1 MTREEWAVLVKA
13 MKAVYTSP
21 SFLPDQYAF
30 DTWYGLLKDLDYKL
44 LSFGL
49 KKYMQTEWKE
59 PSIAALRQCAQNIAP
74 QKEEL
79 NETEAWEKVCKA
91 IQNSTYN
98 AEAEFDKLP
107 KIIQKAVS
115 SPAQLREWAVSENVD
130 GTWWSVVQS
139 NFQRTY
145 RAEVQR
151 EQERRKLSPDLLK
164 IIDTARLKSTEI
176 IGLKRRQCSKCDYY
190 SKSENAWSTNAT
202 CDYILIEEHSR
213 GCDPRDCVK
222 NGIFKKKARGKSRVK
237 RVIL

>member
-1 MTREEWAVLVKA
+1 MKREEWAVLVKA

-59 PSIAALRQCAQNIAP
+59 PTIAALRQCAQSLQT

-79 NETEAWEKVCKA
+79 NETEA
-91 IQNSTYN
+91 Y
-98 AEAEFDKLP
+98 AETEFDRLQ

-145 RAEVQR
+145 RVEVQR

-164 IIDTARLKSTEI
+164 IIDTARL
-176 IGLKRRQCSKCDYY
+176 GGA
-190 SKSENAWSTNAT
+190 EN
-202 CDYILIEEHSR
+202 CQIENHGE
-213 GCDPRDCVK
+213 
-222 NGIFKKKARGKSRVK
+222 N
-237 RVIL
+237 

>member
-59 PSIAALRQCAQNIAP
+59 PSIAALRQCAQSLAP
-74 QKEEL
+74 QSDEL
-79 NETEAWEKVCKA
+79 NETEAWNLVSRA
-91 IQNSTYN
+91 IWNSIYN
-98 AEAEFDKLP
+98 AEEEFAKLP
-107 KIIQKAVS
+107 EIVQKAVS
-115 SPAQLREWAVSENVD
+115 SPGQLEEWAKSGNVD
-130 GTWWSVVQS
+130 GKWLSVVQS

-164 IIDTARLKSTEI
+164 IMDAAKL
-176 IGLKRRQCSKCDYY
+176 GGA
-190 SKSENAWSTNAT
+190 EN
-202 CDYILIEEHSR
+202 CQIENH
-213 GCDPRDCVK
+213 GK
-222 NGIFKKKARGKSRVK
+222 N
-237 RVIL
+237 

>member
-1 MTREEWAVLVKA
+1 MTREEWAVLTKA

-59 PSIAALRQCAQNIAP
+59 PSIAALRKCADSIAP
-74 QKEEL
+74 QSTEL
-79 NETEAWEKVCKA
+79 NETEAWEKVSKA
-91 IQNSTYN
+91 IRNSGYH
-98 AEAEFDKLP
+98 AEEEFARLP
-107 KIIQKAVS
+107 ELIQKAVS
-115 SPAQLREWAVSENVD
+115 SPGQLKEWALSENVD
-130 GTWWSVVQS
+130 GTWLSVIQS

-164 IIDTARLKSTEI
+164 IMDVAKL
-176 IGLKRRQCSKCDYY
+176 GGA
-190 SKSENAWSTNAT
+190 EN
-202 CDYILIEEHSR
+202 CQIENHGE
-213 GCDPRDCVK
+213 
-222 NGIFKKKARGKSRVK
+222 N
-237 RVIL
+237 

>member
-59 PSIAALRQCAQNIAP
+59 PSIAALRQCTQSLASQST
-74 QKEEL
+74 EL
-79 NETEAWEKVCKA
+79 NETEAWEKVSRA
-91 IQNSTYN
+91 IRNSGYH
-98 AEAEFDKLP
+98 AEEEFAKLP
-107 KIIQKAVS
+107 ELIQKAVS
-115 SPAQLREWAVSENVD
+115 SPGQLREWALSENVD
-130 GTWWSVVQS
+130 GKWLSVVQS

-151 EQERRKLSPDLLK
+151 DQERRKLSPDLLK
-164 IIDTARLKSTEI
+164 IMDSARL
-176 IGLKRRQCSKCDYY
+176 GGV
-190 SKSENAWSTNAT
+190 EN
-202 CDYILIEEHSR
+202 CQIENH
-213 GCDPRDCVK
+213 GK
-222 NGIFKKKARGKSRVK
+222 N
-237 RVIL
+237 

>member
-1 MTREEWAVLVKA
+1 MKREEWAVLVKA

-59 PSIAALRQCAQNIAP
+59 PSIAALRKCADSIAP
-74 QKEEL
+74 QSTEL
-79 NETEAWEKVCKA
+79 NETEAWEKVSKA
-91 IQNSTYN
+91 IRNSGYH
-98 AEAEFDKLP
+98 AEEEFARLP
-107 KIIQKAVS
+107 ELIQKAVS
-115 SPAQLREWAVSENVD
+115 SPGQLREWALSENVD
-130 GTWWSVVQS
+130 GTWLSVIQS

-164 IIDTARLKSTEI
+164 IMDVAKL
-176 IGLKRRQCSKCDYY
+176 GGA
-190 SKSENAWSTNAT
+190 EN
-202 CDYILIEEHSR
+202 CQIENHGE
-213 GCDPRDCVK
+213 
-222 NGIFKKKARGKSRVK
+222 N
-237 RVIL
+237 

>member
-44 LSFGL
+44 LNLGL
-49 KKYMQTEWKE
+49 NKYMQTEWKE
-59 PSIAALRQCAQNIAP
+59 PSIAALRQCAQRFARKN
-74 QKEEL
+74 KEL
-79 NETEAWEKVCKA
+79 NETEAWEKVSKA
-91 IQNSTYN
+91 IRNSGYH
-98 AEAEFDKLP
+98 AEEEFARLP
-107 KIIQKAVS
+107 ELIQKAVS
-115 SPAQLREWAVSENVD
+115 SPGQLREWALSENVD

-164 IIDTARLKSTEI
+164 IMDAAKL
-176 IGLKRRQCSKCDYY
+176 GGA
-190 SKSENAWSTNAT
+190 EN
-202 CDYILIEEHSR
+202 CQIENHGE
-213 GCDPRDCVK
+213 
-222 NGIFKKKARGKSRVK
+222 N
-237 RVIL
+237 

>member
-21 SFLPDQYAF
+21 AFLPDQYAF

-59 PSIAALRQCAQNIAP
+59 PSIAALRQCTQSLAP
-74 QKEEL
+74 QSDEL
-79 NETEAWEKVCKA
+79 NETEAWNLVSRA
-91 IQNSTYN
+91 IWNSIYN
-98 AEAEFDKLP
+98 AEEEFSKLP
-107 KIIQKAVS
+107 EIVQKAVS
-115 SPAQLREWAVSENVD
+115 SPGQLEEWAKSGNVD
-130 GTWWSVVQS
+130 GKWLSVVQS

-164 IIDTARLKSTEI
+164 IIDTARL
-176 IGLKRRQCSKCDYY
+176 GGA
-190 SKSENAWSTNAT
+190 EN
-202 CDYILIEEHSR
+202 CQIENHGE
-213 GCDPRDCVK
+213 
-222 NGIFKKKARGKSRVK
+222 N
-237 RVIL
+237 

>member
-59 PSIAALRQCAQNIAP
+59 PSIAALRQCTQSLVS
-74 QKEEL
+74 QSTEL
-79 NETEAWEKVCKA
+79 NETEAWEKVSRA
-91 IQNSTYN
+91 IRNSEYH
-98 AEAEFDKLP
+98 AEEEFARLP
-107 KIIQKAVS
+107 ELIQKAVS
-115 SPAQLREWAVSENVD
+115 SPGQLREWALSENVD
-130 GTWWSVVQS
+130 GRWLSVVQS

-164 IIDTARLKSTEI
+164 IMDAARL
-176 IGLKRRQCSKCDYY
+176 GGV
-190 SKSENAWSTNAT
+190 EN
-202 CDYILIEEHSR
+202 CQIENH
-213 GCDPRDCVK
+213 GK
-222 NGIFKKKARGKSRVK
+222 N
-237 RVIL
+237 

>member
-59 PSIAALRQCAQNIAP
+59 PTIAALRQCAGNLTP
-74 QKEEL
+74 QSCEL
-79 NETEAWEKVCKA
+79 NETEAWNLVSRA
-91 IQNSTYN
+91 IWNSIYN
-98 AEAEFDKLP
+98 AEEEFAKLP
-107 KIIQKAVS
+107 EIVQKAVS
-115 SPAQLREWAVSENVD
+115 SPGQLEEWAKSGNVD
-130 GTWWSVVQS
+130 GKWLSVVQS

-164 IIDTARLKSTEI
+164 IIDAAKL
-176 IGLKRRQCSKCDYY
+176 GGA
-190 SKSENAWSTNAT
+190 EN
-202 CDYILIEEHSR
+202 CQIENH
-213 GCDPRDCVK
+213 GK
-222 NGIFKKKARGKSRVK
+222 N
-237 RVIL
+237 

>member
-59 PSIAALRQCAQNIAP
+59 PSIAALRECADSIAP
-74 QKEEL
+74 QSAEL
-79 NETEAWEKVCKA
+79 NETEAWEKVSRA
-91 IQNSTYN
+91 IRNSGYH
-98 AEAEFDKLP
+98 AEEEFARLP
-107 KIIQKAVS
+107 ELIQKAVS
-115 SPAQLREWAVSENVD
+115 SPGQLREWALSENVD
-130 GTWWSVVQS
+130 GRWLSVVQS

-164 IIDTARLKSTEI
+164 IMDAARL
-176 IGLKRRQCSKCDYY
+176 GGV
-190 SKSENAWSTNAT
+190 EN
-202 CDYILIEEHSR
+202 CQIENH
-213 GCDPRDCVK
+213 GK
-222 NGIFKKKARGKSRVK
+222 N
-237 RVIL
+237 

>member
-59 PSIAALRQCAQNIAP
+59 PTIAALRQCAQSLAP
-74 QKEEL
+74 QSDEL
-79 NETEAWEKVCKA
+79 NETEAWNLVSRA
-91 IQNSTYN
+91 IWNSIYH
-98 AEAEFDKLP
+98 AEEEFARLP
-107 KIIQKAVS
+107 KLIQKAVS
-115 SPAQLREWAVSENVD
+115 SPGQLREWALSENVD
-130 GTWWSVVQS
+130 GTWLSVVQS

-151 EQERRKLSPDLLK
+151 EQERRKLSSDLLK
-164 IIDTARLKSTEI
+164 IIDTARL
-176 IGLKRRQCSKCDYY
+176 GGA
-190 SKSENAWSTNAT
+190 EN
-202 CDYILIEEHSR
+202 CQIENHGE
-213 GCDPRDCVK
+213 
-222 NGIFKKKARGKSRVK
+222 N
-237 RVIL
+237 

>member
-21 SFLPDQYAF
+21 SFLPDQNAF

-59 PSIAALRQCAQNIAP
+59 PSIAALRKCANSIAP
-74 QKEEL
+74 QSTEL
-79 NETEAWEKVCKA
+79 NETEAWEKVSKA
-91 IQNSTYN
+91 IRNSGYH
-98 AEAEFDKLP
+98 AEEEFARLP
-107 KIIQKAVS
+107 ELIQKAVS
-115 SPAQLREWAVSENVD
+115 SPGQLREWALSENVD
-130 GTWWSVVQS
+130 GTWLSVIQS

-164 IIDTARLKSTEI
+164 IMDVAKL
-176 IGLKRRQCSKCDYY
+176 GGA
-190 SKSENAWSTNAT
+190 EN
-202 CDYILIEEHSR
+202 CQIENHGE
-213 GCDPRDCVK
+213 
-222 NGIFKKKARGKSRVK
+222 N
-237 RVIL
+237 

>member
-21 SFLPDQYAF
+21 SFLPDQNAF

-59 PSIAALRQCAQNIAP
+59 PSIAALRKCANSIAP
-74 QKEEL
+74 QSTEL
-79 NETEAWEKVCKA
+79 NETEAWEKVSKA
-91 IQNSTYN
+91 IRNSGYH
-98 AEAEFDKLP
+98 AEEEFARLP
-107 KIIQKAVS
+107 ELIQKAVS
-115 SPAQLREWAVSENVD
+115 SPGQLREWALSENVD

-164 IIDTARLKSTEI
+164 IIDSARLGGVE
-176 IGLKRRQCSKCDYY
+176 KCQI
-190 SKSENAWSTNAT
+190 ENHGEN
-202 CDYILIEEHSR
+202 
-213 GCDPRDCVK
+213 
-222 NGIFKKKARGKSRVK
+222 
-237 RVIL
+237 

>member
-91 IQNSTYN
+91 IQNST
-98 AEAEFDKLP
+98 
-107 KIIQKAVS
+107 
-115 SPAQLREWAVSENVD
+115 
-130 GTWWSVVQS
+130 
-139 NFQRTY
+139 
-145 RAEVQR
+145 
-151 EQERRKLSPDLLK
+151 
-164 IIDTARLKSTEI
+164 
-176 IGLKRRQCSKCDYY
+176 
-190 SKSENAWSTNAT
+190 
-202 CDYILIEEHSR
+202 
-213 GCDPRDCVK
+213 
-222 NGIFKKKARGKSRVK
+222 
-237 RVIL
+237 

>member
-59 PSIAALRQCAQNIAP
+59 PTIAALRQCAGNLTP
-74 QKEEL
+74 QSCEL
-79 NETEAWEKVCKA
+79 NETEAWNLVSRA
-91 IQNSTYN
+91 IWNSIYN
-98 AEAEFDKLP
+98 AEEEFAKLP
-107 KIIQKAVS
+107 EIVQKAVS
-115 SPAQLREWAVSENVD
+115 SPGQLEEWAKSGNVD
-130 GTWWSVVQS
+130 GKWLSVVQS

-164 IIDTARLKSTEI
+164 IMDAAKL
-176 IGLKRRQCSKCDYY
+176 GGA
-190 SKSENAWSTNAT
+190 EN
-202 CDYILIEEHSR
+202 CQIENH
-213 GCDPRDCVK
+213 GK
-222 NGIFKKKARGKSRVK
+222 N
-237 RVIL
+237 

>member
-59 PSIAALRQCAQNIAP
+59 PTIAALRQCAQSLAP
-74 QKEEL
+74 QSDEL
-79 NETEAWEKVCKA
+79 NETEAWNLVSRA
-91 IQNSTYN
+91 IWNSIYH
-98 AEAEFDKLP
+98 AEEEFSKLP
-107 KIIQKAVS
+107 EIVQKAVS
-115 SPAQLREWAVSENVD
+115 SPGQLEEWAKSGNID

-164 IIDTARLKSTEI
+164 IIDTARSLIHFAYLPHRITRFTLDFPLAFFLKIPFLTQSL
-176 IGLKRRQCSKCDYY
+176 GSHPLLCSSIK
-190 SKSENAWSTNAT
+190 
-202 CDYILIEEHSR
+202 I
-213 GCDPRDCVK
+213 
-222 NGIFKKKARGKSRVK
+222 
-237 RVIL
+237 

>member
-59 PSIAALRQCAQNIAP
+59 PTIAALRQCAQSLAP
-74 QKEEL
+74 QSDEL
-79 NETEAWEKVCKA
+79 NS
-91 IQNSTYN
+91 IYH
-98 AEAEFDKLP
+98 AEEEFSKLP
-107 KIIQKAVS
+107 EIVQKAVS
-115 SPAQLREWAVSENVD
+115 SPGQLEEWAKSGNID

-164 IIDTARLKSTEI
+164 IIDTARL
-176 IGLKRRQCSKCDYY
+176 GGA
-190 SKSENAWSTNAT
+190 EN
-202 CDYILIEEHSR
+202 CQIENHGE
-213 GCDPRDCVK
+213 
-222 NGIFKKKARGKSRVK
+222 N
-237 RVIL
+237 